1 MGKGAPGG
9 SWHRMDPHIL
19 TLSLGSWMALPGLE
33 YHSRDKSEKRAF
45 ASNVAHYY
53 NNYVGKMNLTKYF
66 KNGII
71 VSKVTQLRNDQELPN
86 CDTQAKQQNLPNT
99 SNWVSKVID
108 DEPDRIEL
116 CTKPEIEQTEKSEKT
131 CSLSRA
137 LSLIKLKT
145 RRKSKIYR
153 CCKRPRDTVQND
165 SSPDRKI
172 RDTTEKLLMPG
183 SCNYGTVYN
192 TVPLPS
198 QGLAS
203 NKFFSCNFSCD
214 SLCGKLNNEQ
224 TSNTYLLRNSHSLDF
239 SNAQVPYDMQ
249 NSKQT
254 DCDLEINKRQ
264 TFWSIETFDTETKQY
279 VTYLCKYLV
288 LACGASDLPNRLP
301 IFENKSD
308 PSWLVH
314 DVRSLEIKL
323 DQYVQGAD
331 ESCDPVVVIGAGL
344 SAADAVIATRGRNV
358 PVVHVFRSKSTALN
372 KHLPENMYPE
382 YHKVCLL
389 ITFYSLIIKKN

>member
-1 MGKGAPGG
+1 MVLGKGPPGG

-45 ASNVAHYY
+45 ASKVAHYY
-53 NNYVGKMNLTKYF
+53 NDYVGKMNLTKYF
-66 KNGII
+66 KNGVI
-71 VSKVTQLRNDQELPN
+71 VSKVTQLRNDQETIDSDNMPN
-86 CDTQAKQQNLPNT
+86 KQHNSANT
-99 SNWVSKVID
+99 SNWVSKVSD
-108 DEPDRIEL
+108 DELDRIEL

-153 CCKRPRDTVQND
+153 CCKRPRDAVLND

-172 RDTTEKLLMPG
+172 RDTTEKLITPG

-192 TVPLPS
+192 TVPLPNQS
-198 QGLAS
+198 LAS
-203 NKFFSCNFSCD
+203 AKNKFFSCNFSCD
-214 SLCGKLNNEQ
+214 SLCGNLNNEQ
-224 TSNTYLLRNSHSLDF
+224 TSNAFPLINSRSLDF
-239 SNAQVPYDMQ
+239 SNAQVPYDP
-249 NSKQT
+249 KKT
-254 DCDLEINKRQ
+254 DCDLEIKKRRA
-264 TFWSIETFDTETKQY
+264 FWSVEMFDTETKKY

-301 IFENKSD
+301 IFENKND

-323 DQYVQGAD
+323 DQYVQRKD
-331 ESCDPVVVIGAGL
+331 ESWDPVVVVGAGL

-382 YHKVCLL
+382 YHKVCK
-389 ITFYSLIIKKN
+389 FV